1 MNGNGNGNSKGNVGL
16 LYGIIIAI
24 ILGAIIGGF
33 VPGFAEHTHI
43 LGDIFLTVLMM
54 IVVPLV
60 IFSMVVGI
68 TNLGDI
74 RNLGSIGG
82 RTVLYYMATTG
93 ISVIIGMILVN
104 IIAPGKGLSSGQ
116 EEELTNTNYTLSGDG
131 NLTVTLTE
139 GVIKGDYTDKYII
152 TLTDQNVMGKIKA
165 VDGEAAIDDKTATVE
180 SWASLSAEVEYL
192 TAESGNKLM
201 VRDNQLIDMTLQLSG
216 TGVEIAL
223 PKLSNVKAKE
233 DRTMVQTHC

>member
-1 MNGNGNGNSKGNVGL
+1 MELGI

-43 LGDIFLTVLMM
+43 LGDIFLTLLRM

-104 IIAPGKGLSSGQ
+104 IIAPGKGLRSGQ

-139 GVIKGDYTDKYII
+139 GQSRETIPINI
-152 TLTDQNVMGKIKA
+152 SSHSPIRM
-165 VDGEAAIDDKTATVE
+165 
-180 SWASLSAEVEYL
+180 
-192 TAESGNKLM
+192 
-201 VRDNQLIDMTLQLSG
+201 
-216 TGVEIAL
+216 
-223 PKLSNVKAKE
+223 
-233 DRTMVQTHC
+233 